1 MESRSSFR
9 EFSNY
14 WIDPMMND
22 RKLCFARAKRVV
34 VKIGSNV
41 LTQNNGLNL
50 KVIRSITRQIC
61 RLIDDGRE
69 VILVSSGAMASGVKK
84 VGLPNRPDELPK
96 RQAVAAVGQAGL
108 IREYEKAFARY
119 HKKVAQILLTS
130 EDLSNRKRYLNARNT
145 LYTLLG
151 WQVVPVINENDTVS
165 VEEIKLGDNDNLAAM
180 IALLMEADLLIS
192 LTDIEGLFNRDPR
205 IHQDAELIP
214 TVTAITKITEQYAS
228 EIPGALG
235 SGGMISKIR
244 AARKVNSAGVPMVI
258 AKGDKPNILI
268 KLFSQRPLGTFFVP
282 RKEKLASRKCWIA
295 FSLKPH
301 GVIKIDDGAA
311 NAILKNGK
319 SLLPSGILAV
329 EEDFQIGAPVEFKN
343 QKNEILGVG
352 LANYSAAD
360 IRQIMGLKS
369 NQIKAVLGHKAYDE
383 VIHRDNLV
391 ITYENPSQECV

>member
-1 MESRSSFR
+1 MT
-9 EFSNY
+9 N
-14 WIDPMMND
+14 N
-22 RKLCFARAKRVV
+22 RKLSFARAKRAVI
-34 VKIGSNV
+34 KIGSNV

-50 KVIRSITRQIC
+50 KAIQSITRQIC

-84 VGLPNRPDELPK
+84 VGLPKRPDELPK

-108 IREYEKAFARY
+108 IMEYEKSFGRFD
-119 HKKVAQILLTS
+119 KKVAQILLTR

-151 WQVVPVINENDTVS
+151 WQVVPIINENDTVS

-180 IALLMEADLLIS
+180 ITLLMEADILIN
-192 LTDIEGLFNRDPR
+192 LTDIEGLFNKDPR
-205 IHQDAELIP
+205 IHHDAELIP
-214 TVTAITKITEQYAS
+214 MVTTITKSTEQYAS

-235 SGGMISKIR
+235 TGGMISKIR

-258 AKGDKPNILI
+258 AKGDEPNILI
-268 KLFSQRPLGTFFVP
+268 KLFSDGAHGTFFVP

-295 FSLKPH
+295 FSLKPQ
-301 GVIKIDDGAA
+301 GAVKIDDGAA

-319 SLLPSGILAV
+319 SLLPSGIVAV
-329 EEDFQIGAPVEFKN
+329 EADFNIGAAVEFKN
-343 QKNEILGVG
+343 RKNEILGIG

-360 IRQIMGLKS
+360 IRKIMGLKS
-369 NQIKAVLGHKAYDE
+369 KQIKAVLGHKAYDE
-383 VIHRDNLV
+383 VIHRDNLA
-391 ITYENPSQECV
+391 ITCDC